1 MRRAFVAAFTAAAL
15 LAVPVATASGNSS
28 SANNNNSQKLTKAV
42 DLLGLTEHL
51 TAFQLIGHF
60 SDGNRLA
67 GKKGHDR
74 SAQYVYARL
83 KLAGYKPR
91 YQDFT
96 YTFSGNGSLPVLSV
110 VGGTNYAYPFQF
122 RLPTGLDSADS
133 GNFTRSLI
141 AIDLNIPSTGGSTSG
156 CETTDFPAAV
166 AGNIALLQR
175 GTCDFIVKFQNAINA
190 GAVAA
195 VIMNEGN
202 TPDRSGFN
210 AFNPATTGNFPVLTT
225 TFAVGQEL
233 ANGAKTGDTGRDVRV
248 NVDIVTEELT
258 TRNVIAETSGRANN
272 VVVVGA
278 HLDSVEDGPGINDN
292 GSGSS
297 AILEIAEEMRKVK
310 PKNQVRFQWYSAEES
325 GLLGSEHYVDTL
337 PEAERRKIAAML
349 NFDMLAS
356 PNLCASST
364 TATRTPSRRR
374 RLLRP
379 APAGSRRSSPTTSP
393 RAASRRRR
401 RSSAVVRTTDRSSPR
416 ASRPVVSSPVPKGSR
431 PRRRRPRTAAPRASS
446 TTRATTRTATR
457 SRRC

>member
-1 MRRAFVAAFTAAAL
+1 M
-15 LAVPVATASGNSS
+15 VATASGNSS
-28 SANNNNSQKLTKAV
+28 NANNNNSQKLTNAV

-51 TAFQLIGHF
+51 TAFQLIGRF

-67 GKKGHDR
+67 GKEGHDR

-91 YQDFT
+91 YQEFT
-96 YTFSGNGSLPVLSV
+96 YTFNGNGSLPVLSV
-110 VGGTNYAYPFQF
+110 VAGTNYAYPFQF
-122 RLPTGLDSADS
+122 RTPTSLVAADS
-133 GNFTRSLI
+133 GDFTRSLI

-156 CETTDFPAAV
+156 CEPTD
-166 AGNIALLQR
+166 
-175 GTCDFIVKFQNAINA
+175 
-190 GAVAA
+190 
-195 VIMNEGN
+195 
-202 TPDRSGFN
+202 
-210 AFNPATTGNFPVLTT
+210 FPVLTT

-258 TRNVIAETSGRANN
+258 TRNVIAETSGRDNN
-272 VVVVGA
+272 VVVGA

-310 PKNQVRFQWYSAEES
+310 PKNQVRFMWYSAEES
-325 GLLGSEHYVDTL
+325 GLLGSEHYVETL

-356 PNLCASST
+356 PNFVRFVYDGDQNAF
-364 TATRTPSRRR
+364 P
-374 RLLRP
+374 
-379 APAGSRRSSPTTSP
+379 PTTSP

-401 RSSAVVRTTDRSSPR
+401 RSSAVARTTGRHRRRHPGRWSVQRCRGDQDR
-416 ASRPVVSSPVPKGSR
+416 GGGGHL
-431 PRRRRPRTAAPRASS
+431 RRRRRRAVRPVLPHVLRHARDAADRAAGRPAQGRGAERREPGAVGRS
-446 TTRATTRTATR
+446 
-457 SRRC
+457 SRREPTLPPAPPATDSWSRA